1 MTQVTQVQEAKREYA
16 RKYRAANRQKLAD
29 YQKEWRKK
37 HPDKSKEYQRRYWE
51 KRAAKAEAGGGT
63 V

>member
-1 MTQVTQVQEAKREYA
+1 MTQVQEVKREYA
-16 RKYRAANRQKLAD
+16 RKYRAANRKKLAD

-37 HPDKSKEYQRRYWE
+37 NPEKAKEYQRRYWE
-51 KRAAKAEAGGGT
+51 KKAANAGTGGGT